1 MPPNHYK
8 LKHLTKEMLP
18 EHAPFSPDQRP
29 ALESLLGQLSPG
41 QRHWLAGFLSSEL
54 AAPAA
59 APARASTPLTV
70 LYGTESG
77 NSEVLAALTVKEA
90 KKRGFKPAMKNMS
103 DLAPADLAKVANLLV
118 VVSTWGDGDPP
129 ETAVSFHETFMKEA
143 VDLSNV
149 RFSVC
154 ALGDT
159 SYEQFC
165 KTGKDFDERLEVLGA
180 TRVVDRVDCDVDYDD
195 AHAAWMDAALKALAP
210 ADAPATV
217 TAPVGPAPVT
227 AFGKKNPFEAEL
239 LEKVLLNG
247 EGSAKETWHYELSLE
262 NSGLTYEPGD
272 ALAVIPLN
280 APDMIEGLL
289 KAAKLSGTEEVEVK
303 GVGKKLLADALRED
317 FEITVL
323 SKAVLKKLQAVIQ
336 SDGLAALLA
345 DDAKDELRNYLWG
358 RWTADALAEFAP
370 DGIAADALVG
380 ALRKLP
386 PRLYSIASSPLAHP
400 DEVHLTVASVRYEGH
415 GTAKKGVAST
425 YLADLVDIG
434 QPVKVYTHSNK
445 NFRLPASDDTPIIMV
460 GPGTGVAPFRAFV
473 EHRAEIGSKGDSW
486 MIFGDQHFTYD
497 FLYQLEWQDYLK
509 SGALT
514 RLDVAFSRDQ
524 PEKVY
529 VQHRIQEN
537 AHEIYQWLEK
547 GAHFYVCG
555 DASRMA
561 ADVHE
566 ALIEA
571 VETGSGKSR
580 AEAES
585 YVEALKK
592 SKRYQRDVY

>member
-1 MPPNHYK
+1 
-8 LKHLTKEMLP
+8 MLP
-18 EHAPFSPDQRP
+18 EHAPFSPEQRP
-29 ALESLLGQLSPG
+29 AIEALLSQFSPG
-41 QRHWLAGFLSSEL
+41 QRHWLAGFLSSDL

-59 APARASTPLTV
+59 APPRASTPLTV

-77 NSEVLAALTVKEA
+77 NSEALAALTVKSA
-90 KKRGFKPAMKNMS
+90 KKRGFKPVMKNMS
-103 DLAPADLAKVANLLV
+103 EIEPADLAKVESLLV
-118 VVSTWGDGDPP
+118 IVSTWGDGDPP
-129 ETAVSFHETFMKEA
+129 ETAVSFHESFMKDSI
-143 VDLSNV
+143 DLSKT

-165 KTGKDFDERLEVLGA
+165 KTGKDFDARLEALGA
-180 TRVVDRVDCDVDYDD
+180 KRVLERVDCDVDYDE
-195 AHAAWMDAALKALAP
+195 AHATWMDAAFDKLAP
-210 ADAPATV
+210 VA
-217 TAPVGPAPVT
+217 APVPAVVPAGVGSVAAT
-227 AFGKKNPFEAEL
+227 AFGKKNPFESEL

-262 NSGLTYEPGD
+262 GSGLTYEPGD
-272 ALAVIPLN
+272 ALAVVPVN

-303 GVGKKLLADALRED
+303 GVGKKVLADALRED

-336 SDGLAALLA
+336 SDALAALLA
-345 DDAKDELRNYLWG
+345 DDAKEELRNYLWG

-370 DGIAADALVG
+370 DGIGASELVG

-415 GTAKKGVAST
+415 GSEKKGVAST
-425 YLADLVDIG
+425 YLADLVNCGDA
-434 QPVKVYTHSNK
+434 VKVYTHTNK

-473 EHRAEIGSKGDSW
+473 EHRAETGAKGESW

-497 FLYQLEWQDYLK
+497 FLYQLEWQDHLK

-529 VQHRIQEN
+529 VQDRIREH
-537 AHEIYQWLEK
+537 ADEIYAWLEK

-571 VETGSGKSR
+571 VVTGGGKSR
-580 AEAES
+580 EEAEA
-585 YVEALKK
+585 YVDALKK
-592 SKRYQRDVY
+592 AKRYQRDVY

>member
-1 MPPNHYK
+1 
-8 LKHLTKEMLP
+8 MLP
-18 EHAPFSPDQRP
+18 EHAPFSPEQRP
-29 ALESLLGQLSPG
+29 AIEALLSQFSPG
-41 QRHWLAGFLSSEL
+41 QRHWLAGFLSSDL
-54 AAPAA
+54 AAPVA

-77 NSEVLAALTVKEA
+77 NSEALAALTVKSA
-90 KKRGFKPAMKNMS
+90 KKRGFKPVMKNMS
-103 DLAPADLAKVANLLV
+103 EIEPADLAKVESLLV
-118 VVSTWGDGDPP
+118 IVSTWGDGDPP
-129 ETAVSFHETFMKEA
+129 ETAVSFHESFMKDA
-143 VDLSNV
+143 VDLSKT

-165 KTGKDFDERLEVLGA
+165 KTGKDFDTRLEALGA
-180 TRVVDRVDCDVDYDD
+180 TRVLDRVDCDVDYDE
-195 AHAAWMDAALKALAP
+195 AHAAWMDAVLDKLAP
-210 ADAPATV
+210 VA
-217 TAPVGPAPVT
+217 APVPAVVPAAVAPVAAT
-227 AFGKKNPFEAEL
+227 AFGKKNPFDSEL

-262 NSGLTYEPGD
+262 GSGLTYEPGD
-272 ALAVIPLN
+272 ALAVVPVN

-303 GVGKKLLADALRED
+303 GVGKKVLADALRED

-336 SDGLAALLA
+336 SDELAALLA

-370 DGIAADALVG
+370 DGIGASELVG

-415 GTAKKGVAST
+415 GSQKKGVAST
-425 YLADLVDIG
+425 YLADLVNCGDA
-434 QPVKVYTHSNK
+434 VKVYTHANK

-473 EHRAEIGSKGDSW
+473 EHRAETGAKGESW

-497 FLYQLEWQDYLK
+497 FLYQLEWQDHLK

-529 VQHRIQEN
+529 VQDRIREH
-537 AHEIYQWLEK
+537 ADEIFAWLEK

-571 VETGSGKSR
+571 VVTGGGNSR
-580 AEAES
+580 EEAEG
-585 YVEALKK
+585 YVDALKK
-592 SKRYQRDVY
+592 AKRYQRDVY